1 MFWSGLLIVLS
12 RLGLGSISA
21 VLSCSVPEQRLV
33 IEPRLGLEMLED
45 ITFDKAT
52 LQSEDKSI
60 QIRSDQPCFITCFIT
75 VSGKTC
81 SWLMMYQ
88 FVRNQVP
95 EGKLFEMTL
104 QELQVLH
111 GMRKNLA
118 PC

>member
-60 QIRSDQPCFITCFIT
+60 QIRSDQIRSAMFYNLFHNRFRQNMQL
-75 VSGKTC
+75 V
-81 SWLMMYQ
+81 
-88 FVRNQVP
+88 NDVP
-95 EGKLFEMTL
+95 ICP
-104 QELQVLH
+104 QSS
-111 GMRKNLA
+111 
-118 PC
+118 P